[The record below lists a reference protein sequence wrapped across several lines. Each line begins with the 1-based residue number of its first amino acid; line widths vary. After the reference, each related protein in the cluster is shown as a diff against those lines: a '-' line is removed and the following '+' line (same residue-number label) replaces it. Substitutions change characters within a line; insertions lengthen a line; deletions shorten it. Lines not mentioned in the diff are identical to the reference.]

1 MLHGRRDSRFGR
13 LLRYGFNDPAAAE
26 RLLDLPELAG
36 VRGDPVLLDALGG
49 TADPDLALL
58 GLVRLVEALPGPEDA
73 GGTGRDGSRQA
84 LLDTLVA
91 AKPLRDRLL
100 GVLGASEALGDHLA
114 RHPGDW
120 QSLVTYEAA
129 DLHPTTP
136 EFERAL
142 AEGVRGPAGMARPRP
157 DALRAA
163 YRRALLGI
171 AARDVCGTIDVVQS
185 AAELADLATA
195 TLRAAL
201 EIAAEEQPADAARCR
216 LAVIGMGKCGGRELN
231 YVSDVDVIFVAEPAA
246 DDGGREGE
254 EAKALQAAT
263 RLASRM
269 MRICSDVTAE
279 GTIWPVD
286 ANLRPEGRNGPL
298 VRTLSSHLAYYQR
311 WAKTW
316 EFQALLKARPV
327 AGDPEL
333 GRAYVEAVEPLVW
346 QAAERENF
354 VTDVQQMRRRVVE
367 NIPVA
372 QIERELKLGPGG
384 LRDVEFAVQL
394 LQLVHGRTDPSLR
407 SGTTLDALDALAA
420 GGYVGRAD
428 AAVLDSAYRF
438 LRSME
443 HRIQLYKLRRT
454 HLIPED
460 EAELRRLG
468 RSLGFRT
475 EPVSEL
481 GKEWRQHAR
490 EVRRL
495 HEKLFYR
502 PLLDAVARLE
512 PGAARLSAA
521 AAGQR
526 LEALG
531 YADPAGALRHLE
543 ALASGVTRKAA
554 IQRTL
559 LPVLLG
565 WFADSADPDAGL
577 LNFRKVSDA
586 LGRTP
591 WYLRLLRDEGAAAE
605 NLARVLSAGRL
616 APDLLLRAPEA
627 VALLGDPE
635 GLRPRG
641 RPALE
646 QEILAAVGRADGG
659 EQAVAAARGVRRRE
673 LFRTAAADIIG
684 AYRNGWH
691 AGGGGLH
698 RNGATT
704 AAPGALGGPLGAT
717 PASGLVGGT
726 AAPGSLRGVSGDG
739 TVRGTGGGMAAGGP
753 GPQGGS
759 GGTARGVTP
768 GFRAPGSGPAPAGRQ
783 GTGRGGGG
791 LGGVGQGAPGSG
803 SAPAGRGPTGPVG
816 GAPGAAAGGSRGPAG
831 RLGSPGGQ
839 DGPGGPAAAARH
851 TAAVPVMADPD
862 PAHNNLGASVDLV
875 GGAVSDINAATLAGA
890 LRAAVRDAWGE
901 TLPTRFAVIGMGRFG
916 GHELGYGSDA
926 DVLFVHEPRDGVAE
940 QEASRA
946 AFAVANEMRRLLQLP
961 TVDPPLHIDADLR
974 PEGKSGP
981 LVRTLGSYAAYYRRW
996 SLVWESQALLRAEP
1010 VAGDAELGRRFTELI
1025 DPLRYPAEGLGEDA
1039 VREIRRLKARMESE
1053 RLPRGADPTLHTK
1066 LGRGGLSD
1074 VEWTVQ
1080 LIQMRHGWAEPGL
1093 RTTRTREALAAAHAA
1108 RLIDTED
1115 AQILDEAWVL
1125 ATRVRNAVMLVRGR
1139 PGDTFPVGSRELAAV
1154 GRYLGYE
1161 PGHVGEMLDDY
1172 RRITRR
1178 ARAVVER
1185 LFYGG

>member
-1 MLHGRRDSRFGR
+1 MSVPQGRRSSNFIR
-13 LLRYGFNDPAAAE
+13 LLRHGFTDASAAQ
-26 RLLDLPELAG
+26 RLLDSPELSG
-36 VRGDPVLLDALGG
+36 VRSDSVLLEALGAS
-49 TADPDLALL
+49 ADPDLALR
-58 GLVRLVEALPGPEDA
+58 GLVRLVEALPDGVA
-73 GGTGRDGSRQA
+73 TGATGAAAAASDSGSRQA
-84 LLDTLVA
+84 LLDTLVT

-120 QSLVTYEAA
+120 QALVTYESA

-142 AEGVRGPAGMARPRP
+142 AEGIWGPAGADRPRP
-157 DALRAA
+157 DALRIA
-163 YRRALLGI
+163 YRRALLAI
-171 AARDVCGTIDVVQS
+171 AARDVCGTTDVAQA

-201 EIAAEEQPADAARCR
+201 EIAAEEQPEDAAACR

-231 YVSDVDVIFVAEPAA
+231 YVSDVDVIFVAEAV
-246 DDGGREGE
+246 DGVEEG
-254 EAKALQAAT
+254 KAVQAAT
-263 RLASRM
+263 RLASRL
-269 MRICSDVTAE
+269 MRICSEATVE
-279 GTIWPVD
+279 GSIWPVD

-327 AGDPEL
+327 AGDTEL
-333 GRAYVEAVEPLVW
+333 GQAYVDALAPMVW
-346 QAAERENF
+346 QAVERENF
-354 VTDVQQMRRRVVE
+354 VPDVQQMRRRVVE

-372 QIERELKLGPGG
+372 EIERELKLGPGG

-394 LQLVHGRTDPSLR
+394 LQLVHGRSDETLR
-407 SGTTLDALDALAA
+407 SGTTLDALAALAA
-420 GGYVGRAD
+420 GGYVGRSD
-428 AAVLDSAYRF
+428 AAALDAAYRF

-443 HRIQLYKLRRT
+443 HRIQLYRLRRT
-454 HLIPED
+454 HLVPED
-460 EAELRRLG
+460 EADLRRLG
-468 RSLGFRT
+468 RSLGLRT
-475 EPVSEL
+475 EPVAEL
-481 GKEWRQHAR
+481 VTAWRRHAR

-502 PLLDAVARLE
+502 PLLDAVAQLE
-512 PGAARLSAA
+512 PGETRLSSA

-531 YADPAGALRHLE
+531 YADPAAALRHLE

-577 LNFRKVSDA
+577 LGFRKVSDA
-586 LGRTP
+586 LGKTP

-641 RPALE
+641 RSHLE
-646 QEILAAVGRADGG
+646 QETLAAVGRAEGA
-659 EQAVAAARGVRRRE
+659 EAAVAAARGVRRRE
-673 LFRTAAADIIG
+673 LFRTAAADIIES
-684 AYRNGWH
+684 ARQ
-691 AGGGGLH
+691 A
-698 RNGATT
+698 NGAVQPSVSLPPPGG
-704 AAPGALGGPLGAT
+704 AGALGGGA
-717 PASGLVGGT
+717 L
-726 AAPGSLRGVSGDG
+726 
-739 TVRGTGGGMAAGGP
+739 
-753 GPQGGS
+753 
-759 GGTARGVTP
+759 
-768 GFRAPGSGPAPAGRQ
+768 
-783 GTGRGGGG
+783 
-791 LGGVGQGAPGSG
+791 
-803 SAPAGRGPTGPVG
+803 
-816 GAPGAAAGGSRGPAG
+816 AAAGGARPPATATRPGTPGPLRPAG
-831 RLGSPGGQ
+831 AAKPAGAAHATGTAHAATATAAEGVPGVAEPPL
-839 DGPGGPAAAARH
+839 DPAA
-851 TAAVPVMADPD
+851 M
-862 PAHNNLGASVDLV
+862 VDLV
-875 GGAVSDINAATLAGA
+875 GDAVSDLNAATIAGA
-890 LRAAVRDAWGE
+890 LRAAVREKWGDE
-901 TLPTRFAVIGMGRFG
+901 LPTRFAVIGMGRFG

-926 DVLFVHEPRDGVAE
+926 DVLFVHEPREGVDE

-961 TVDPPLHIDADLR
+961 TVDPPLAIDADLR

-981 LVRTLGSYAAYYRRW
+981 LVRTLASYAAYYRRW

-1010 VAGDAELGRRFTELI
+1010 VAGDPELGGRFIELI
-1025 DPLRYPAEGLGEDA
+1025 DPLRYPAEGLGDDA

-1053 RLPRGADPTLHTK
+1053 RLPRGADPTTHTK

-1080 LIQMRHGWAEPGL
+1080 LLQMRHGWAEPGL

-1108 RLIDTED
+1108 ELIGAED
-1115 AQILDEAWVL
+1115 AQTLDEAWVL
-1125 ATRVRNAVMLVRGR
+1125 ATRARNGIMLVRGR
-1139 PGDTFPVGSRELAAV
+1139 PGDTFPSGSRELAAV
-1154 GRYLGYE
+1154 SRYLGYG
-1161 PGHVGEMLDDY
+1161 PGMVGQMLDDY
-1172 RRITRR
+1172 RRTTRR
-1178 ARAVVER
+1178 ARAVVDR
-1185 LFYGG
+1185 LFYDYEG